1 MTRSKGRR
9 SRLPVFIASGF
20 ATTAVL
26 AALILWVD
34 WAAVRGVLRA
44 VDPILLTGAVASALV
59 LFALRALRLR
69 ELLPPVDPE
78 RQSALRY
85 LRTTLLHQAVFVLA
99 PSGSGDVVFPPIA
112 RLQLGLPWRDAAAAL
127 FVARSLDLVALIAA
141 VLVAASAFWIGNL
154 AGWLVGGAVAGLLL
168 PAFRLSGQGGQWV
181 ARKLLERRK
190 GARVAARRAA
200 PSMMAM
206 AATIA
211 SWCAACAMMGF
222 VLAALARPPGIAGA
236 ALLLV
241 ALNLSGALAVFTFAG
256 IGFSDMGFAGALL
269 VLGLDG
275 GEAIT
280 LALAARMLLLALG
293 AGLPLALDL
302 LLAGATGLRPRA
314 LPRAPKRES

>member
-1 MTRSKGRR
+1 MTRTKGRR

-20 ATTAVL
+20 ATAAVL

-44 VDPILLTGAVASALV
+44 VDPILLTGAVASSLV
-59 LFALRALRLR
+59 LFMSRALRLR
-69 ELLPPVDPE
+69 ELLPPVNPA

-127 FVARSLDLVALIAA
+127 FVARSLDLVALVAA
-141 VLVAASAFWIGNL
+141 VLVAASVFWIGNL
-154 AGWLVGGAVAGLLL
+154 AGWLVGCAVAALLL
-168 PAFRLSGQGGQWV
+168 PAFRLAGRGGQWL
-181 ARKLLERRK
+181 ARKFLERRK
-190 GARVAARRAA
+190 GVRVAARSAA
-200 PSMMAM
+200 PSMTAM
-206 AATIA
+206 AATVA
-211 SWCAACAMMGF
+211 SWCAACAMMGL
-222 VLAALARPPGIAGA
+222 VLAALGRPPGIAGS

-241 ALNLSGALAVFTFAG
+241 ALNVSGALAVFTFAG

-269 VLGLDG
+269 MLGLDG

-293 AGLPLALDL
+293 AGLPLVLEL
-302 LLAGATGLRPRA
+302 LLAGVAGSKPRG
-314 LPRAPKRES
+314 PPKTSIRER